1 MELTPHYHERTRLFG
16 YAHMIGFIGSLL
28 GLGALQLL
36 NMADDRR
43 GFAQDLSVVAG
54 VLVFLAIVIT
64 TRFLPE
70 RYEFQGRGQ
79 ERPFRAIG
87 DVFRNAHA
95 RLLLIVSAIEH
106 YGMASIMTLTPYLVA
121 YVFPLEAQLVL
132 VMVTYAVPQ
141 VVFTPFWMWLA
152 RRIGKQR
159 AWTAALLASAV
170 PFTWFYFLA
179 EPGITFWVLTFL
191 CGFLAGCGSVTQPSI
206 QADVIDY
213 DELTTGDRKEGAYLA
228 VYNLVRKC
236 AASLCALVTGLVLQY
251 ADFQPNQVQSQDTVD
266 AIRAIFGLLPAGC
279 YLIGGLLFLRFSF
292 NEPEHRAARAA
303 LDRRGRTEV

>member
-1 MELTPHYHERTRLFG
+1 VTDPLVGCLSDRTRSRFGRRKVRLYGSALPIALGMELTPHYHERTRLFG
-16 YAHMIGFIGSLL
+16 YVHMIGFIGSLL
-28 GLGALQLL
+28 ELGALQLL

-43 GFAQDLSVVAG
+43 AFAQNLSVVAG

-79 ERPFRAIG
+79 ESPFRAIA

-95 RLLLIVSAIEH
+95 RLLLVVSAIEH

-141 VVFTPFWMWLA
+141 VAFTPFWMWLA

-159 AWTAALLASAV
+159 AWCCSTRIFNRIRCRAKAPSTPYGRSSACCRPAAM
-170 PFTWFYFLA
+170 
-179 EPGITFWVLTFL
+179 
-191 CGFLAGCGSVTQPSI
+191 
-206 QADVIDY
+206 
-213 DELTTGDRKEGAYLA
+213 
-228 VYNLVRKC
+228 
-236 AASLCALVTGLVLQY
+236 
-251 ADFQPNQVQSQDTVD
+251 
-266 AIRAIFGLLPAGC
+266 
-279 YLIGGLLFLRFSF
+279 
-292 NEPEHRAARAA
+292 
-303 LDRRGRTEV
+303 